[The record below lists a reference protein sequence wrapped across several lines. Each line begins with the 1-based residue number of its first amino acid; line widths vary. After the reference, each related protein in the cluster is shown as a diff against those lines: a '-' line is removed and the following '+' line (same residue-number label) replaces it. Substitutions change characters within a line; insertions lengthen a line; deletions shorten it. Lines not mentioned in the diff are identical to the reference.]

1 MNIHEYQAKELLQKF
16 DVATTRGRVAATLDE
31 AEQIARELGD
41 IDIVVKAQIHAG
53 GRGKGSFKDGFKGGV
68 HVRKTPDEVRDVAAK
83 MLGQIL
89 VTHQTG
95 PAGRLVNKLL
105 VAESADIA
113 REIYFAVLLDR
124 ATAAP
129 LIVAST
135 EGGVEIEAVAA
146 KSPEKIIREPI
157 DPLAGLQPYQA
168 RKLASQLGFE
178 SSQLKNA
185 SKLFEGL
192 YRTFIAYD
200 CSMIEVNP
208 LVVTNKGEVLA
219 LDAKFNFDDNA
230 LYRHPEIAA
239 MRDVAE
245 EDPREVEASKHG
257 LNYIGLDG
265 DIACLVNG
273 AGLAMATMD
282 IIKFYGGE
290 PANFLDV
297 GGGATEE
304 QVTEALKILIADKH
318 VKAIL
323 VNIFGG
329 IMKVDIIAQGIINA
343 AKSVKLSVP
352 LVVRLEGTNVERG
365 KQMLK
370 ESGLALI
377 AADDLADAAQKVV
390 TARNRNSKSQIPNP
404 KFQLNSQIPI
414 PKWTLAR
421 NDAIWKTAHFGSRT
435 PFYQTTTRT
444 LANTEDAR
452 QLVRASRSVAANW
465 IEADEALSKKDFLMR
480 QKFAQKKQKRAAV
493 SCAYS
498 TRFQRRM
505 RPVLA
510 TVWQRKLASSRL
522 SSLRSSRNLA
532 TYDFS
537 LCAFFALRFC
547 LDLA

>member
-16 DVATTRGRVAATLDE
+16 DVATTRGRVASTLDQ

-41 IDIVVKAQIHAG
+41 VEIVVKAQIHAG
-53 GRGKGSFKDGFKGGV
+53 GRGKGTFTNGFKGGV
-68 HVRKTPDEVRDVAAK
+68 HVRKTPADVRDVAAK

-95 PAGRLVNKLL
+95 PGGRAVNKVL

-129 LIVAST
+129 VIVAST

-157 DPLAGLQPYQA
+157 NPLAGLQAFQT
-168 RKLASQLGFE
+168 RKLAKQLGFE
-178 SSQLKNA
+178 SLQLKNA
-185 SKLFEGL
+185 SRLFEGL

-200 CSMIEVNP
+200 CSMVEVNP
-208 LVVTNKGEVLA
+208 LVLTTKGDVLA

-265 DIACLVNG
+265 NIACLVNG

-304 QVTEALKILIADKH
+304 QVTEAFKILIADKK

-329 IMKVDIIAQGIINA
+329 IMKCDIIAQGIINA
-343 AKSVKLSVP
+343 AKTLKLSVP
-352 LVVRLEGTNVERG
+352 LVVRLEGTNVEAG
-365 KQMLK
+365 KKMIAD
-370 ESGLALI
+370 SGLAVI
-377 AADDLADAAQKVV
+377 AADDLADAAQKAV
-390 TARNRNSKSQIPNP
+390 K
-404 KFQLNSQIPI
+404 
-414 PKWTLAR
+414 
-421 NDAIWKTAHFGSRT
+421 
-435 PFYQTTTRT
+435 
-444 LANTEDAR
+444 
-452 QLVRASRSVAANW
+452 AA
-465 IEADEALSKKDFLMR
+465 AGKK
-480 QKFAQKKQKRAAV
+480 
-493 SCAYS
+493 
-498 TRFQRRM
+498 
-505 RPVLA
+505 
-510 TVWQRKLASSRL
+510 
-522 SSLRSSRNLA
+522 
-532 TYDFS
+532 
-537 LCAFFALRFC
+537 
-547 LDLA
+547 

>member
-53 GRGKGSFKDGFKGGV
+53 GRGKGSFKNGFKGGV
-68 HVRKTPDEVRDVAAK
+68 HVRKTPDEVRGVAAK

-89 VTHQTG
+89 ATHQTG
-95 PAGRLVNKLL
+95 TAGRLVNKVF

-146 KSPEKIIREPI
+146 KTPEKIIREPI

-168 RKLASQLGFE
+168 RKLAKQLSFE

-200 CSMIEVNP
+200 CSMVEVNP
-208 LVVTNKGEVLA
+208 LVVTSKGEVLA

-230 LYRHPEIAA
+230 LYRHPEVAA

-265 DIACLVNG
+265 NIACLVNG

-304 QVTEALKILIADKH
+304 QVTEAFKILIADKK

-329 IMKVDIIAQGIINA
+329 IMKCDVIAQGIIDA
-343 AKSVKLSVP
+343 AKTVKLSVP

-365 KQMLK
+365 KQLLK
-370 ESGLALI
+370 ESGLALV

-390 TARNRNSKSQIPNP
+390 
-404 KFQLNSQIPI
+404 
-414 PKWTLAR
+414 
-421 NDAIWKTAHFGSRT
+421 
-435 PFYQTTTRT
+435 
-444 LANTEDAR
+444 
-452 QLVRASRSVAANW
+452 AAAKP
-465 IEADEALSKKDFLMR
+465 ES
-480 QKFAQKKQKRAAV
+480 
-493 SCAYS
+493 
-498 TRFQRRM
+498 
-505 RPVLA
+505 
-510 TVWQRKLASSRL
+510 
-522 SSLRSSRNLA
+522 
-532 TYDFS
+532 
-537 LCAFFALRFC
+537 
-547 LDLA
+547 

>member
-41 IDIVVKAQIHAG
+41 VDIVVKAQIHAG
-53 GRGKGSFKDGFKGGV
+53 GRGKGTFKNEFKGGV

-83 MLGQIL
+83 MLAQIL

-95 PAGRLVNKLL
+95 PDGRKVNKVL

-129 LIVAST
+129 VIVAST
-135 EGGVEIEAVAA
+135 EGGVEIESVAA

-157 DPLAGLQPYQA
+157 DPSAGLQAYQA
-168 RKLASQLGFE
+168 RKLAKQLGFE

-200 CSMIEVNP
+200 CSMVEVNP
-208 LVVTNKGEVLA
+208 LVVTKKGEVLA

-239 MRDVAE
+239 MRDIAE
-245 EDPREVEASKHG
+245 EDPREVEASNHG

-265 DIACLVNG
+265 NIACLVNG

-343 AKSVKLSVP
+343 AKSIKLSVP
-352 LVVRLEGTNVERG
+352 LIVRLEGTNVEKG
-365 KQMLK
+365 KQLLK
-370 ESGLALI
+370 ESGLAVI
-377 AADDLADAAQKVV
+377 AADDLADAAQKAVAAAA
-390 TARNRNSKSQIPNP
+390 TANHKSQTPNP
-404 KFQLNSQIPI
+404 K
-414 PKWTLAR
+414 
-421 NDAIWKTAHFGSRT
+421 
-435 PFYQTTTRT
+435 
-444 LANTEDAR
+444 
-452 QLVRASRSVAANW
+452 
-465 IEADEALSKKDFLMR
+465 
-480 QKFAQKKQKRAAV
+480 
-493 SCAYS
+493 
-498 TRFQRRM
+498 
-505 RPVLA
+505 
-510 TVWQRKLASSRL
+510 
-522 SSLRSSRNLA
+522 
-532 TYDFS
+532 
-537 LCAFFALRFC
+537 
-547 LDLA
+547 